1 MKKLI
6 LPLLLFI
13 SCATYS
19 PEKLSIEKA
28 EQNANFVLNI
38 LKIESDSL
46 ICSKGN
52 SEIICKV
59 TNKNKE
65 TILYCN
71 NDECLI
77 EN

>member
-6 LPLLLFI
+6 LPLLLII
-13 SCATYS
+13 SCASY
-19 PEKLSIEKA
+19 PKLSIEKA
-28 EQNANFVLNI
+28 EQNANFVLNM
-38 LKIESDSL
+38 LKIESESL
-46 ICSKGN
+46 TCSKGN

-65 TILYCN
+65 TILLCN

-77 EN
+77 ERD